1 MPDSTPEP
9 NAAPEPKTADEPTPS
24 VPGLIPVE
32 DMVCFAF
39 YAASHAFTRVYKP
52 LLDAIGLTYPQ
63 YLVMVSLWTQDD
75 RTVGSLGA
83 ALGLESSTLTPLLK
97 RLEALGHVSRRRD
110 PADERVV
117 RVRLT
122 PAGLALKEK
131 ARHIPGCILAA
142 TGLDL
147 ADVVRLQR
155 EVAALRHAL
164 ETAAGD

>member
-1 MPDSTPEP
+1 MPETTP
-9 NAAPEPKTADEPTPS
+9 APPPDRPA
-24 VPGLIPVE
+24 LMPVE

-52 LLDAIGLTYPQ
+52 LLEALGLTYPQ
-63 YLVMVSLWTQDD
+63 YLALVSLWTEDD

-97 RLEALGHVSRRRD
+97 RLEALGHVSRSRD
-110 PADERVV
+110 SADERVV

-122 PAGLALKEK
+122 PQGRALQEK

-142 TGLDL
+142 TGMKLE
-147 ADVVRLQR
+147 DVVRLQR
-155 EVAALRHAL
+155 EVTALRATL
-164 ETAAGD
+164 EKAAQS

>member
-1 MPDSTPEP
+1 MSEKTPESTPDP
-9 NAAPEPKTADEPTPS
+9 PA
-24 VPGLIPVE
+24 LMPVE

-52 LLDAIGLTYPQ
+52 LLDELGLTYPQ
-63 YLVMVSLWTQDD
+63 YLALVSLWTDDD

-97 RLEALGHVSRRRD
+97 RLEALGHLTRSRD

-117 RVRLT
+117 RVKLT
-122 PAGLALKEK
+122 PQGRALQEK

-142 TGLDL
+142 TGLEL
-147 ADVVRLQR
+147 ADLVRLQR
-155 EVAALRHAL
+155 EVTALRAAL
-164 ETAAGD
+164 EKAAKD